1 MQAVIAI
8 PELSVL
14 RTFADAEGVLTREI
28 AGVPLLVRAIAT
40 AMRAGVDSLLVI
52 WPPDVEQSIWN
63 RCAAS
68 PLLRGLQATH
78 LVRLFDPRQ
87 PDDWDAIALS
97 LEEQFLWLPWNWVT
111 HKRELAGLPLLA
123 VQPVTWVIPA
133 LMKKRAATCRAR
145 VQLAAGPSEGVSIT
159 PWGRT
164 ADAERF
170 LVAHSGKP
178 SDGIYSKFNRL
189 LCRPAVRL
197 LAHTPVTPNGITVGG
212 LVVAIVAAIMYSRGY
227 YAAYVAGALLF
238 FLSGLFDE
246 ADGMLA
252 RIKFRESV
260 FGTWFEGFVDEATYL
275 LVFSGITVGL
285 YRERGSTELTFG
297 YLLIIGCVLS
307 VVVTRLQR
315 KLATAPDRPQ
325 EYAGRLNHLL
335 ESDSSNIVSRVV
347 RQIHIFIKKGV
358 AIHYLLI
365 FTILGGL
372 PLLLRL
378 AALGANLTWLVT
390 LYFNRRFFRRSKT
403 GTAGAEAQTARGV
416 L

>member
-1 MQAVIAI
+1 MQAVITI
-8 PELSVL
+8 PELAVL
-14 RTFADAEGVLTREI
+14 RNYADAEGVLTREI

-40 AMRAGVDSLLVI
+40 AMRAGVDSVLMI
-52 WPPDVEQSIWN
+52 WPPDVDRSIWS

-68 PLLRGLQATH
+68 PVLHGSQITH
-78 LVRLFDPRQ
+78 LVRPFDPRQ
-87 PDDWDAIALS
+87 PDHWDAIAVS

-111 HKRELAGLPLLA
+111 YKRALTGLAPET
-123 VQPVTWVIPA
+123 VQPATWDAPA
-133 LMKKRAATCRAR
+133 LLKKLAALCCAR
-145 VQLAAGPSEGVSIT
+145 IQLAARVPEGVCLT
-159 PWGRT
+159 PWTST

-197 LAHTPVTPNGITVGG
+197 LTHTPVTPNGITVGG
-212 LVVAIVAAIMYSRGY
+212 LVVAILAAFMYSRGH
-227 YAAYVAGALLF
+227 YAAYVGGALLF

-252 RIKFRESV
+252 RVKFGESV

-275 LVFSGITVGL
+275 LVFSGITLGL
-285 YRERGSTELTFG
+285 YRERGPTELTFG
-297 YLLIIGCVLS
+297 YLLIVGCVLS

-335 ESDSSNIVSRVV
+335 ESDPSNIVSRVV

-358 AIHYLLI
+358 AIHYILI

-378 AALGANLTWLVT
+378 AALGANLTWPVA
-390 LYFNRRFFRRSKT
+390 LYFNRKFFRRPT
-403 GTAGAEAQTARGV
+403 TRNGTPEAQIAQET